1 MAVGAQRTRWASITT
16 AAANVAST
24 PVSVNACT
32 PKYSND
38 PKCPGRLGTRVPRVL
53 KAKARKDLAISPAA
67 PPRLHHAQRKTMLS
81 RTQQISEKT
90 IKKTSRPGTHLSHG
104 DRCRMRRL
112 QQSGRRCGHEP
123 KCRSLR
129 NIGEQDG
136 CKHDDEIGRE

>member
-53 KAKARKDLAISPAA
+53 KAKARKGLAISPAA
-67 PPRLHHAQRKTMLS
+67 TPRLHHAQRKTMIS

-90 IKKTSRPGTHLSHG
+90 INKTNHRQEPICLTAT
-104 DRCRMRRL
+104 DQRRV
-112 QQSGRRCGHEP
+112 GNAWERTC
-123 KCRSLR
+123 
-129 NIGEQDG
+129 
-136 CKHDDEIGRE
+136 

>member
-1 MAVGAQRTRWASITT
+1 MIRRPPRSKRTDTRCPYTT
-16 AAANVAST
+16 RFRSAANVAST

-53 KAKARKDLAISPAA
+53 KAKARKGLAISPAA

-90 IKKTSRPGTHLSHG
+90 K
-104 DRCRMRRL
+104 
-112 QQSGRRCGHEP
+112 
-123 KCRSLR
+123 
-129 NIGEQDG
+129 
-136 CKHDDEIGRE
+136 IGRAHV